1 MAPMRN
7 VYNLITDGFKSMGVD
22 EMLFIV
28 AVNGSTITIK
38 KKDREEKSTIVLN
51 MDGENLRDFDDTNDI
66 FTSLAWNRF
75 CQVFER
81 EMSYPDDF
89 YTFLQALTNHAN
101 ILGTNA
107 WMT

>member
-7 VYNLITDGFKSMGVD
+7 VYNLIADGFKSMGVD

-28 AVNGSTITIK
+28 TVDDNTITIK
-38 KKDREEKSTIVLN
+38 KKDREEKATIILR
-51 MDGENLRDFDDTNDI
+51 MDNGSLKDFDETNDI

-81 EMSYPDDF
+81 EVAYPDDF

-107 WMT
+107 WAT